1 MSNESENMEE
11 RRRKRRTCADCKCSL
26 HSVKAFGRSNKIGL
40 TSTGANMHYM
50 LKTKL
55 WFEINGK
62 HKGLLCLICA
72 QIRLGRKFVPTDFKA
87 VPLNFKRNGALATL
101 FPDEFTAHMVGFVGE
116 ETREEINAY
125 WKIAQKEY
133 DTPEET
139 VDVTSEQEVSTPET
153 THIDKPVLVGKK
165 PKKRTKQMRRS
176 ETSKQTKTAMADL
189 KKNKKVFTG
198 AVYGW
203 DIKEGMLVPNWKEQN
218 NIEWMRNNIRGGV
231 PAATIARM
239 LATNGC
245 LGKKGGKWTSTSV
258 LRTINQTLHTGR
270 DDTNAPKW
278 FKKRSGRDVKQ

>member
-11 RRRKRRTCADCKCSL
+11 RRKRRTCCADCNCSL
-26 HSVKAFGRSNKIGL
+26 HGVKKYGRSNKIGL
-40 TSTGANMHYM
+40 SSNGANMHYM

-62 HKGLLCLICA
+62 HRGLLCLICA

-87 VPLNFKRNGALATL
+87 LPLNFKRNGALATL

-139 VDVTSEQEVSTPET
+139 VDAISEPKVSTPET
-153 THIDKPVLVGKK
+153 THIDEPVLVEER

-176 ETSKQTKTAMADL
+176 ETSKLTKTAMADL
-189 KKNKKVFTG
+189 KKNKRVFTG
-198 AVYGW
+198 SVYGW
-203 DIKEGMLVPNWKEQN
+203 NVKEGMLVPNWKEQN
-218 NIEWMRNNIRGGV
+218 NIEWMRNNIDGGV

-245 LGKKGGKWTSTSV
+245 FGKKGGKWTGTSV
-258 LRTINQTLHTGR
+258 SRTVNQTLHTGR

-278 FKKRSGRDVKQ
+278 FKKRSGRVVKP

>member
-101 FPDEFTAHMVGFVGE
+101 FPDEFTAHMVGFVGD
-116 ETREEINAY
+116 ETREEITAY
-125 WKIAQKEY
+125 WKMA
-133 DTPEET
+133 
-139 VDVTSEQEVSTPET
+139 ET

-239 LATNGC
+239 LAANGC

-278 FKKRSGRDVKQ
+278 FKKRSGRVVKP